1 MRCVGSDEVASTE
14 STCEE
19 EDEENG
25 VIGSSSRE
33 PWLAHSVRHGSG
45 WGRAAEAGSS
55 DLLGPAAHGS
65 NHLLPRRNTTQL
77 LSMNHLAFNE

>member
-1 MRCVGSDEVASTE
+1 MRCVGSDEVAWTE

-19 EDEENG
+19 ENEENG

-33 PWLAHSVRHGSG
+33 PWLPHSARHGSG

-55 DLLGPAAHGS
+55 
-65 NHLLPRRNTTQL
+65 
-77 LSMNHLAFNE
+77 